1 MVRSGCERLSPADRV
16 GLPGGDPG
24 IRSGRNESP
33 HPQMIVGSSLT
44 IEIGDRTLL
53 ATRRSWS
60 VPARRSALVGRNGT
74 GKSTFI
80 SVVVDEPG
88 RNVRS
93 PATLVS
99 AAPTATSPRFRFPH
113 GLGLE
118 PIGFSHVLSGR
129 GLDVLDDAL
138 GKRPAPRWP
147 RIQPPR
153 TSSCSPTSRSS
164 SVRTA
169 GYEAES
175 TMARLADGLGLRQE
189 LLLEDID
196 SLSGGQ
202 RRRVDLIRILFQ
214 GPDTMI
220 LDEPT
225 NHLDLPAKTVA
236 DGGAG
241 GVPGGHPGGVP
252 RPQAARPVDRQG
264 PAPLPTGVSTSS
276 RGPTRPTWSSWRPT
290 RSQRERSAQLEGRE
304 IERLSTLADS
314 MRGSTNRRARIAK
327 SLDKRVERLES
338 GRTEVHRREKKS
350 SFSLPTPKRSG
361 EVPLR
366 VVDLTVRYGANTVL
380 EKVAFHNRRGDRT
393 VIIGRNGAGK
403 SSLLRCLAG
412 VQEPTAGSVELG
424 ANVTLGYFAQEHEQV
439 DLGVSV
445 LDNIDDTI
453 LVSETE
459 RRALLGSFGIAGKA
473 AHQMPKTLSGGER
486 AKLGLAMLA
495 AGRANVLLLDEPTNN
510 LDPSS
515 IEAVGSMLSRWS
527 GTIVVVSHDRSFV
540 DALQPT
546 HCLKL
551 PDEVFTHWDDD
562 YLDQVEMK

>member
-1 MVRSGCERLSPADRV
+1 
-16 GLPGGDPG
+16 
-24 IRSGRNESP
+24 
-33 HPQMIVGSSLT
+33 MIVGSSLT

-53 ATRRSWS
+53 RDASF
-60 VPARRSALVGRNGT
+60 VVGAGEKVALVGRNGT

-80 SVVVDEPG
+80 SVIIDEPG

-93 PATLVS
+93 TGNARIRGTYSYLPQV
-99 AAPTATSPRFRFPH
+99 PVPN

-138 GKRPAPRWP
+138 QKARTQMGKDPSAENIELFSDLEEQFRENG
-147 RIQPPR
+147 
-153 TSSCSPTSRSS
+153 
-164 SVRTA
+164 

-175 TMARLADGLGLRQE
+175 TMARLADGLGLRQG

-225 NHLDLPAKTVA
+225 NHLDLPAKKWLMEELEGFPGAILVVSHDLKLLDRSIDKVLHLSDGRLHEFKGTYSSYVVQLEA
-236 DGGAG
+236 D
-241 GVPGGHPGGVP
+241 
-252 RPQAARPVDRQG
+252 Q
-264 PAPLPTGVSTSS
+264 
-276 RGPTRPTWSSWRPT
+276 
-290 RSQRERSAQLEGRE
+290 SQRERSAQLEGRE
-304 IERLSTLADS
+304 IKRLSTLADS
-314 MRGSTNRRARIAK
+314 M
-327 SLDKRVERLES
+327 RVERLES

-366 VVDLTVRYGANTVL
+366 VLDLTVRYGDNTVL
-380 EKVAFHNRRGDRT
+380 EKVGFHNRRGDRT

-412 VQEPTAGSVELG
+412 VQEPTAGTVELG

-439 DLGVSV
+439 DLEVSV

-459 RRALLGSFGIAGKA
+459 RRSLLGSFGIAGKA

-515 IEAVGSMLSRWS
+515 IEAVGTMLSRWS

-540 DALQPT
+540 NALRPT

-562 YLDQVEMK
+562 YLDQVETK

>member
-1 MVRSGCERLSPADRV
+1 
-16 GLPGGDPG
+16 
-24 IRSGRNESP
+24 
-33 HPQMIVGSSLT
+33 MIVGSSLT

-53 ATRRSWS
+53 RDASF
-60 VPARRSALVGRNGT
+60 VVGAGEKVGLVGRNGT

-80 SVVVDEPG
+80 SVVIDEPG

-93 PATLVS
+93 TGNSRIRGTYSYLPQV
-99 AAPTATSPRFRFPH
+99 PVPH

-118 PIGFSHVLSGR
+118 PNGFSHVLSAR

-138 GKRPAPRWP
+138 NKARDQMSKDP
-147 RIQPPR
+147 
-153 TSSCSPTSRSS
+153 SSENIELFSDLEEQFRENG
-164 SVRTA
+164 
-169 GYEAES
+169 GYDAEA

-189 LLLEDID
+189 FLLDDIE

-225 NHLDLPAKTVA
+225 NHLDLPAKRWLMEELEKFPGAILVVSHDLKLLDRSINKVLHLSDGRLHEFKGTYSSYMVQLEA
-236 DGGAG
+236 D
-241 GVPGGHPGGVP
+241 
-252 RPQAARPVDRQG
+252 Q
-264 PAPLPTGVSTSS
+264 
-276 RGPTRPTWSSWRPT
+276 
-290 RSQRERSAQLEGRE
+290 SQRERSSELEGRE
-304 IERLSTLADS
+304 IKRLSTLADS

-327 SLDKRVERLES
+327 SIDKRVERLES
-338 GRTEVHRREKKS
+338 GKTEVHKREKKS
-350 SFSLPTPKRSG
+350 TFRLPTPRRSA

-366 VVDLTVRYGANTVL
+366 ATDLKVRYGTSIVL
-380 EKVAFHNRRGDRT
+380 KKVEFHCRRGDRV

-412 VQEPTAGSVELG
+412 VQKPTGGEIDLGVNVSV
-424 ANVTLGYFAQEHEQV
+424 GYFAQEHEQV
-439 DLGVSV
+439 DLDVSV

-453 LVSETE
+453 LTTETE
-459 RRALLGSFGIAGKA
+459 RRSLLGSFGIAGKA
-473 AHQMPKTLSGGER
+473 AYQMPKTLSGGER

-495 AGRANVLLLDEPTNN
+495 AGQANVLLLDEPTNN

-515 IEAVGSMLSRWS
+515 IDAVGTMLSQWP

-540 DALQPT
+540 HAMEPT